1 MPRRNVDPAVRR
13 ARHAEVE
20 DPAVVMEAA
29 ANFLAVRPR
38 SVAETRRR
46 LVHHGYRPDLVE
58 GVLER
63 LSSMGY
69 LDDEGFARAWVES
82 RDRSRP
88 RGMEALRREL
98 YLKGVDRDTIAAVL
112 AERAAGSSGGR
123 AVLEALGSEAGAG
136 ATEGAYDAED
146 AQASVDVS
154 AAERLLARRRATLDR
169 EPDERKRRQNAYVLL
184 ARNGFD
190 ASVCQEVAGRFTAGT
205 QD

>member
-1 MPRRNVDPAVRR
+1 MPRRNLDPAVRR

-20 DPAVVMEAA
+20 DPAVVLVAA
-29 ANFLAVRPR
+29 ATFLAVRPR

-63 LSSMGY
+63 LSTMGY

-88 RGMEALRREL
+88 RGVEALRREL
-98 YLKGVDRDTIAAVL
+98 YLKGVDRDTIELVL
-112 AERAAGSSGGR
+112 VQRAESGP
-123 AVLEALGSEAGAG
+123 SEP
-136 ATEGAYDAED
+136 DANPAD
-146 AQASVDVS
+146 QRPPDSADTS
-154 AAERLLARRRATLDR
+154 AAARLLERRRTTLMR
-169 EPDERKRRQNAYVLL
+169 EADPRKRRQRAYALL

-190 ASVCQEVAGRFTAGT
+190 AKVCQEAATRFTSDPLGS
-205 QD
+205 D